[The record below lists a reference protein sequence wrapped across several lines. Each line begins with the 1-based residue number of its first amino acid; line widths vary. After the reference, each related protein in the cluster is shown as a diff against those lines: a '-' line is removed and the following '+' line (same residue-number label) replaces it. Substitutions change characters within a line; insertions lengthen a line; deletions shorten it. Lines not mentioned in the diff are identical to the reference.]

1 MIKKIA
7 LGIVVL
13 TLATSCVSK
22 KVFNELETKFADLKK
37 ENRRTADLNDSITKA
52 KSKLDLDYATLKADY
67 DKTKAERDK
76 LAIDFAAADKNLK
89 TLQASYNALEKNSDE
104 SLKENMAKNRELLA
118 QLEAK
123 EKALAAEKE
132 RLNKLSADLKKGTD
146 RVNELES
153 IMAAK
158 EAAMKK
164 LKDALSKSLKAFE
177 GKGLTV
183 NQRDG
188 KVYVSMENKLLF
200 ESGSWAVG
208 SEGKKAVVAVGTV
221 LAQNPD
227 IAVLIEGHTDNDKF
241 GGAIGQIENNWD
253 LSTKRAT
260 AIVNILEI
268 SSNFGVKIISI
279 LLFFAFPSG
288 VSLLIIG
295 AYSPRPAAV
304 KFCFLIPVF
313 SPRIFTMA
321 VALLVDKSQLSSM
334 PPPMFPK
341 ILSLSVCPSIKTVM
355 SGFCA
360 KTLPTSTTAFLPSEP
375 TAQLPV

>member
-1 MIKKIA
+1 MIKKISIGLVLIA
-7 LGIVVL
+7 LSS
-13 TLATSCVSK
+13 ACVSK

-37 ENRRTADLNDSITKA
+37 ENRKTQDLYDSISKS
-52 KSKLDLDYATLKADY
+52 KSKLDLDYSTLKKDY
-67 DKTKAERDK
+67 EKTKSERDK
-76 LAIDFAAADKNLK
+76 LAIEFAAADKNLK
-89 TLQASYNALEKNSDE
+89 TLQASYTALEKNSDE
-104 SLKENMAKNRELLA
+104 SLKENMTKNRELLA

-164 LKDALSKSLKAFE
+164 LKDALTKSLKAFE

-208 SEGKKAVVAVGTV
+208 PEGKKAVVLVGSV
-221 LAQNPD
+221 LAQNPQ
-227 IAVLIEGHTDNDKF
+227 ISVLIEGHTDNDKF
-241 GGAIGQIENNWD
+241 AGAVGQIENNWD

-260 AIVNILEI
+260 AIVNILSENKGVKKENLTAAGRGEFAPLMSNDTPEGKSKNRRIEIILTPKLDEI
-268 SSNFGVKIISI
+268 SK
-279 LLFFAFPSG
+279 LLNE
-288 VSLLIIG
+288 L
-295 AYSPRPAAV
+295 
-304 KFCFLIPVF
+304 
-313 SPRIFTMA
+313 
-321 VALLVDKSQLSSM
+321 
-334 PPPMFPK
+334 
-341 ILSLSVCPSIKTVM
+341 
-355 SGFCA
+355 
-360 KTLPTSTTAFLPSEP
+360 
-375 TAQLPV
+375 